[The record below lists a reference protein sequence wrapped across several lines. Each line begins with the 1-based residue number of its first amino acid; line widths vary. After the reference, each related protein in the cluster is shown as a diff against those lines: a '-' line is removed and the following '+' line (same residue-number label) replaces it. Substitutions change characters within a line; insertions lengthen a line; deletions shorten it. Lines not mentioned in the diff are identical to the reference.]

1 MSNIKVSVGILG
13 LGAFVPEKILD
24 NSMLEKMVDTSD
36 EWIVK
41 RTGVKQRRILED
53 KVLSHTMGSKAAKLA
68 IENAGCK
75 PEDIELIIVS
85 TSTPDYITPNM
96 GSLIQADIGA
106 VNAAAFDISAA
117 CSGFIYGLKI
127 GSQFVQT
134 GTYKKVL
141 VISCESLSRYVD
153 WQDRATCILFG
164 DGAGAVVIGEVEE
177 GYGILADE
185 IGTDGKMADVIT
197 IPSVFFT
204 ERDLEVRQN
213 DNKRVLWM
221 DGSSVMKF
229 AVRIL
234 TQSTQSVVEKA
245 GLTMKDISL
254 VIPHQANIRILEGAA
269 KRLEL
274 RDDQIVITI
283 DKYGNTSSSSVV
295 LALDDAIKNGR
306 VKKGDNIVIVG
317 FGGGL
322 TWGATL
328 IKWSI

>member
-1 MSNIKVSVGILG
+1 MSNSNISVGILG

-41 RTGVKQRRILED
+41 RTGIKERRILED
-53 KVLSHTMGSKAAKLA
+53 NVLSHTMGSNAAKLA

-75 PEDIELIIVS
+75 AEDIELIIVS

-117 CSGFIYGLKI
+117 CSGFIYGLNIAK
-127 GSQFVQT
+127 QFIQN
-134 GTYKKVL
+134 GAYKKIL

-164 DGAGAVVIGEVEE
+164 DGAGAAVVGEVEA

-185 IGTDGKMADVIT
+185 IGTDGKMADAIT
-197 IPSVFFT
+197 IPSVYFT
-204 ERDLEVRQN
+204 EKDLEVRLN
-213 DNKRVLWM
+213 ENKRVLWM

-229 AVRIL
+229 AVRIM
-234 TQSTQSVVEKA
+234 TQSTLSVIEKA
-245 GLTMKDISL
+245 GLTINDVSL
-254 VIPHQANIRILEGAA
+254 VIPHQANIRIIEGAA

-274 RDDQIVITI
+274 RDDQLVITV
-283 DKYGNTSSSSVV
+283 DKYGNTSSSSVI
-295 LALDDAIKNGR
+295 LALDDAIKSGR
-306 VKKGDNIVIVG
+306 VQKGDNIVLVG